1 MTHRVISIKFI
12 PLNDYMILTITA
24 LFDGKDL
31 NTLTHECLLR
41 GSAKEILDFPAHGES
56 YALTAVHAVYRR
68 LV

>member
-1 MTHRVISIKFI
+1 
-12 PLNDYMILTITA
+12 MILTIKA

-31 NTLTHECLLR
+31 NTLTYECLLR

>member
-1 MTHRVISIKFI
+1 MMRHVISIKFI
-12 PLNDYMILTITA
+12 PLNDYMILTIKA

-31 NTLTHECLLR
+31 NTLTHECLFR

>member
-12 PLNDYMILTITA
+12 RSNDYTILTIEA

-31 NTLTHECLLR
+31 NTLTHECLFR